1 LTPRE
6 RAIFG
11 AMTGLVAAL
20 FARDLDLTT
29 LVSFWGDRLI
39 LLPLGA
45 AIGAACAMTRLRTVL
60 YAATAGLGVLWI
72 AVAYGPVSRLLADG
86 LTRDDTLRPADA
98 VLVLSSRMQRDGDPT
113 SAQMARLYRGLE
125 LVKDGLAP
133 RLIIS
138 ELPRPDARQRP
149 FVERML
155 ARFRPEAELVVLEV
169 VRNTHD
175 ETRLAAQYMKAH
187 GLKRIIVTSSP
198 THTFRGAAL
207 LEMEGLEVAATPS
220 IETLFDIENL
230 DRPEERL
237 RAFGAIIHERVGL
250 IVYRR
255 RGWIR

>member
-1 LTPRE
+1 MTSRE

-11 AMTGLVAAL
+11 AMVGLVAAL
-20 FARDLDLTT
+20 LARDLDLTT
-29 LVSFWGDRLI
+29 LVSFWGDRLF

-45 AIGAACAMTRLRTVL
+45 TIGAVCGLTRLRKLL
-60 YAATAGLGVLWI
+60 YAATAGLAVLWL
-72 AVAYGPVSRLLADG
+72 AVAYGPISRLLAVG
-86 LTRDDTLRPADA
+86 LTRNDTLRPADA
-98 VLVLSSRMQRDGDPT
+98 VLVLSSRMQLDGDPT

-125 LVKDGLAP
+125 LMKDGLAP
-133 RLIIS
+133 RLMIS
-138 ELPRPDARQRP
+138 ELPRPNAKQRP

-155 ARFRPEAELVVLEV
+155 ARFQPGAELVVLDP

-175 ETRLAAQYMKAH
+175 ETTLAAQYMKAH

-207 LEMEGLEVAATPS
+207 LEMEGLEVTATPA